1 MGVVETKVKSRYFVD
16 LGFGS
21 TFLLFLVGGVVSCD
35 AVKESFE
42 LGSKLSWDGGGD
54 GRKPGG
60 GDGDVGGELRS
71 EESPQG
77 SKG

>member
-1 MGVVETKVKSRYFVD
+1 M
-16 LGFGS
+16 
-21 TFLLFLVGGVVSCD
+21 SCD

-60 GDGDVGGELRS
+60 GDGDAGGELRS